1 METPGDGHTG
11 RLYVAPRTS
20 IPGRARRRVTARPE
34 ACELDVY
41 TAATVRQT
49 IGALRVSIRRVG
61 TGQYSHGQRDG
72 GRPYSPS
79 DDNHATVPNSTC
91 IICILSAYRKWHARA
106 ESECE
111 IQVAQHVCLASM
123 PARGTK
129 RCNRPSSNERRKKKA
144 LGGGGGAA
152 DSG

>member
-49 IGALRVSIRRVG
+49 IGVLLEGIRRVG
-61 TGQYSHGQRDG
+61 TDQYLHGQRDG

-79 DDNHATVPNSTC
+79 DEPHATVPRSTC
-91 IICILSAYRKWHARA
+91 TLIYAS
-106 ESECE
+106 ES
-111 IQVAQHVCLASM
+111 S
-123 PARGTK
+123 
-129 RCNRPSSNERRKKKA
+129 
-144 LGGGGGAA
+144 
-152 DSG
+152 

>member
-1 METPGDGHTG
+1 METPGDGNTG

-20 IPGRARRRVTARPE
+20 IPGRARWRVTARPE

-49 IGALRVSIRRVG
+49 IGALRASVRRVG

-79 DDNHATVPNSTC
+79 DEPHAAVPRSTC
-91 IICILSAYRKWHARA
+91 TLMRANRVKTRTYRQTRVTMHQ
-106 ESECE
+106 SYHMY
-111 IQVAQHVCLASM
+111 IY
-123 PARGTK
+123 
-129 RCNRPSSNERRKKKA
+129 
-144 LGGGGGAA
+144 
-152 DSG
+152 

>member
-1 METPGDGHTG
+1 METPGDGNTG

-49 IGALRVSIRRVG
+49 IGALCASIRRLV

-72 GRPYSPS
+72 GR
-79 DDNHATVPNSTC
+79 
-91 IICILSAYRKWHARA
+91 
-106 ESECE
+106 
-111 IQVAQHVCLASM
+111 
-123 PARGTK
+123 
-129 RCNRPSSNERRKKKA
+129 
-144 LGGGGGAA
+144 
-152 DSG
+152 